1 MGALAACVSDRP
13 TAPDNPGD
21 GGSSVTIE
29 NFAYVPPTVTV
40 ASGGTVTWTNGD
52 GVQHTVTAD
61 DGHSFDSNVF
71 GQGQT
76 FQLHRARARQ
86 LPLPL
91 CGASVHEGDAD
102 GDRAVTRALS
112 LTTLLL
118 LTAAPAARAQAVV
131 DRTPNLDDGWTV
143 PTGVIQFN
151 FLHRFEVSPP
161 PFRKVTSFPN
171 FRLATGLP
179 YGFNVDLDY
188 ATNSTVFTGI
198 PNEYQLAL
206 RRPLLRES
214 QGAPLDV
221 TATAGYAFA
230 PQSLDGEI
238 GLARRFGRLRLLG
251 TVRGMSDGYDVQR
264 SLWGAG
270 TGAVVRV
277 TSWLSLAG
285 DVFGL
290 VNAPD
295 GAGLGTAWGAGAQLR
310 IPYSPHTFS
319 IQVTN
324 TQSGSIEGSSR
335 GVKRRPHGRIR
346 VHHPVHPVALLRGA
360 PAKAPAPAPAAPTAA
375 GAAVGPCRQPR
386 VQHPA
391 LQVRAGTQVRWVNGD
406 QLEYW

>member
-1 MGALAACVSDRP
+1 M
-13 TAPDNPGD
+13 
-21 GGSSVTIE
+21 
-29 NFAYVPPTVTV
+29 
-40 ASGGTVTWTNGD
+40 
-52 GVQHTVTAD
+52 
-61 DGHSFDSNVF
+61 
-71 GQGQT
+71 
-76 FQLHRARARQ
+76 
-86 LPLPL
+86 
-91 CGASVHEGDAD
+91 
-102 GDRAVTRALS
+102 TRALR
-112 LTTLLL
+112 LGAVLVLI
-118 LTAAPAARAQAVV
+118 AAPAAGQGVV

-143 PTGVIQFN
+143 KTGVIQFN

-230 PQSLDGEI
+230 PQSVDGEI
-238 GLARRFGRLRLLG
+238 ELARRAGRVRLLG
-251 TVRGMSDGYDVQR
+251 TIRGMSDGYDVQR
-264 SLWGAG
+264 SLWGVG

-295 GAGLGTAWGAGAQLR
+295 GAGLGTVWGAAAQLR

-324 TQSGSIEGSSR
+324 TQSASIEGSSR
-335 GVKRRPHGRIR
+335 GVKGVHMAGFEFTIPFTLSRYFGRRGK
-346 VHHPVHPVALLRGA
+346 AA
-360 PAKAPAPAPAAPTAA
+360 PPAQPAAPVDSTRVTRSE
-375 GAAVGPCRQPR
+375 AVVR
-386 VQHPA
+386 VANLAFGEQSLH
-391 LQVRAGTQVRWVNGD
+391 VRAGTRVRWINQD
-406 QLEYW
+406 QVQHSVTADDGTFDSGLIEPGAAWERVFDRAGQYTYHCAPHPFMTARVVVEP

>member
-1 MGALAACVSDRP
+1 M
-13 TAPDNPGD
+13 
-21 GGSSVTIE
+21 
-29 NFAYVPPTVTV
+29 
-40 ASGGTVTWTNGD
+40 
-52 GVQHTVTAD
+52 
-61 DGHSFDSNVF
+61 
-71 GQGQT
+71 
-76 FQLHRARARQ
+76 
-86 LPLPL
+86 
-91 CGASVHEGDAD
+91 
-102 GDRAVTRALS
+102 TRALS

-118 LTAAPAARAQAVV
+118 LALAPAARAQAVV
-131 DRTPNLDDGWTV
+131 DRTPNLDDGWTA

-251 TVRGMSDGYDVQR
+251 TVRGISDGYDVQR
-264 SLWGAG
+264 SLWGVG

-324 TQSGSIEGSSR
+324 TQSASIEGSSR
-335 GVKRRPHGRIR
+335 GVKGGHMAGFEFTIPFTLSRYFGQH
-346 VHHPVHPVALLRGA
+346 
-360 PAKAPAPAPAAPTAA
+360 AKARTPGAAPDSSAA
-375 GAAVGPCRQPR
+375 TGSAAVVR
-386 VQHPA
+386 VANLAFSQASLH
-391 LQVRAGTQVRWVNGD
+391 VRVGTRVRWDNTD
-406 QLEYW
+406 QLQHSVTADDGAFDSGLIEPGRSYERMFDRPGEYSYHCTPHPFMRARVIVEP

>member
-1 MGALAACVSDRP
+1 M
-13 TAPDNPGD
+13 
-21 GGSSVTIE
+21 
-29 NFAYVPPTVTV
+29 
-40 ASGGTVTWTNGD
+40 
-52 GVQHTVTAD
+52 
-61 DGHSFDSNVF
+61 
-71 GQGQT
+71 
-76 FQLHRARARQ
+76 
-86 LPLPL
+86 
-91 CGASVHEGDAD
+91 
-102 GDRAVTRALS
+102 TRALR
-112 LTTLLL
+112 LAALLL
-118 LTAAPAARAQAVV
+118 LAAAPAAGQGVV

-214 QGAPLDV
+214 RGAPLDV

-230 PQSLDGEI
+230 PQSVDGEI
-238 GLARRFGRLRLLG
+238 GLARRVGRLRLLG
-251 TVRGMSDGYDVQR
+251 TLRGMSDGYDVQR
-264 SLWGAG
+264 SLWGVG

-319 IQVTN
+319 IQITN
-324 TQSGSIEGSSR
+324 TQSASIEGSSR
-335 GVKRRPHGRIR
+335 GIKGVHNAGFEFTIPFTLSRYFGRRG
-346 VHHPVHPVALLRGA
+346 
-360 PAKAPAPAPAAPTAA
+360 KAASPPPAP
-375 GAAVGPCRQPR
+375 GAAVADSTPATGSTAVVR
-386 VQHPA
+386 VANLAFGEQSLH
-391 LQVRAGTQVRWVNGD
+391 VRAGTRVRWVNQD
-406 QLEYW
+406 QVQHSVTADDGTFDSGLIEPGAAWERVFDRAGQYTYHCTPHPFMTARVVVEP

>member
-1 MGALAACVSDRP
+1 M
-13 TAPDNPGD
+13 
-21 GGSSVTIE
+21 
-29 NFAYVPPTVTV
+29 
-40 ASGGTVTWTNGD
+40 
-52 GVQHTVTAD
+52 
-61 DGHSFDSNVF
+61 
-71 GQGQT
+71 
-76 FQLHRARARQ
+76 
-86 LPLPL
+86 
-91 CGASVHEGDAD
+91 
-102 GDRAVTRALS
+102 TRAIAIAS
-112 LTTLLL
+112 FLLL
-118 LTAAPAARAQAVV
+118 AGLRGAGAQAVV

-206 RRPLLRES
+206 RRPLLR
-214 QGAPLDV
+214 QTHGAPLDL

-230 PQSLDGEI
+230 PQSVDGEVS
-238 GLARRFGRLRLLG
+238 LARRVGPARLLG
-251 TVRGMSDGYDVQR
+251 TVRGISSGYDVQR
-264 SLWGAG
+264 SLWGVG
-270 TGAVVRV
+270 GGAVVRV

-335 GVKRRPHGRIR
+335 GVKGAHMAGFEFTIPFTLSRYFGRRGKTAPTPAADSGAAATAGNAIVIR
-346 VHHPVHPVALLRGA
+346 VANLAFGE
-360 PAKAPAPAPAAPTAA
+360 
-375 GAAVGPCRQPR
+375 
-386 VQHPA
+386 PA
-391 LQVRAGTQVRWVNGD
+391 LHVRAGTRVRWVNDD
-406 QLEYW
+406 QVQHSVTAEDGSFDSGLIEPGRSYERVFERPGEYGYHCTPHPFMRARVIVAP